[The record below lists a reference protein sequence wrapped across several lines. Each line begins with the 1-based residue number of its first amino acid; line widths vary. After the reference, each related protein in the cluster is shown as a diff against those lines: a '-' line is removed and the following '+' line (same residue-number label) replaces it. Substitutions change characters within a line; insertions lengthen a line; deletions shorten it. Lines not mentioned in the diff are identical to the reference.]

1 MQTSNLYNSK
11 PLQSLKLWK
20 GQADVVKVGVTQP
33 LLVSTPRGKYEQ
45 LKATMD
51 LPKSLQ
57 APIAK
62 GQRIGTVKVMF
73 DGKLIAQAPLVAQE
87 AVEEAGF
94 FKRLWHDL
102 LMWWQG

>member
-1 MQTSNLYNSK
+1 
-11 PLQSLKLWK
+11 
-20 GQADVVKVGVTQP
+20 
-33 LLVSTPRGKYEQ
+33 
-45 LKATMD
+45 
-51 LPKSLQ
+51 LQ

-87 AVEEAGF
+87 AVEEGGF